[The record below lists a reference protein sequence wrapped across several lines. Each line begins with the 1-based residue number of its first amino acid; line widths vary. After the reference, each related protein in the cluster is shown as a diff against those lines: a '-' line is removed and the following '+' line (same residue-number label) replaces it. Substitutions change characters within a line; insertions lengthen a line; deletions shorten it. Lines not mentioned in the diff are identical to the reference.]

1 VPVIRLNPPGLA
13 PGPVYDH
20 VAVATGTRFV
30 TIAGQVGQDVEGALV
45 GEGDLAAQVAQAYRN
60 VVTALEGAGGTID
73 DLTSCTVYVV
83 DWQPEKMGPLME
95 GLFTAIGEL
104 GGEPG
109 PLPPATLI
117 GVAALAEPQLLVEIQ
132 VTAVLP

>member
-1 VPVIRLNPPGLA
+1 MPVIRLNPPGLA

-30 TIAGQVGQDVEGALV
+30 TVAGQVAQDVDGALV

-60 VVTALEGAGGTID
+60 VVTAIDGAGGTVA

-83 DWQPEKMGPLME
+83 DWQPEKMGPLVE

-104 GGEPG
+104 GSDPG
-109 PLPPATLI
+109 PLPPATLV
-117 GVAALAEPQLLVEIQ
+117 GVAALADPGMLVEIQ